1 MTNAFIRM
9 LLNDDKNAVMR
20 VLLLPH
26 QRALLRGAQFGAE
39 ELKFANRL
47 LWGNLVLF
55 LVFAGSYIAALVLD
69 GVHEIGSA
77 LMAVFFLYLVSM
89 VFMVRLGHRNKD
101 IVPNRN
107 LPFDLAA
114 ASAGGAW
121 AVIGIGLYAVLS
133 YFFGS

>member
-26 QRALLRGAQFGAE
+26 QRALLRGAQFGSE
-39 ELKFANRL
+39 ELKYFNRI
-47 LWGNLVLF
+47 LWGNFVLF
-55 LVFAGSYIAALVLD
+55 LVFAGSYIAALVYD

-77 LMAVFFLYLVSM
+77 LLAVFFLYLMSM
-89 VFMVRLGHRNKD
+89 VVMVRLGHRNKD

>member
-1 MTNAFIRM
+1 MSKALIRM
-9 LLNDDKNAVMR
+9 LLNDDKNALMR

-26 QRALLRGAQFGAE
+26 QRALLRGAQFGPAE
-39 ELKFANRL
+39 MKYSNRL
-47 LWGNLVLF
+47 LLGGLVLC
-55 LVFAGSYIAALVLD
+55 LVFAGSYVAALVLD

-77 LMAVFFLYLVSM
+77 LLAVFFFYLVSM
-89 VFMVRLGHRNKD
+89 VFMVRLGHRNKH

-121 AVIGIGLYAVLS
+121 SVIGIGLYSILS
-133 YFFGS
+133 YFFSV

>member
-26 QRALLRGAQFGAE
+26 QRALLRGAQFGAA
-39 ELKFANRL
+39 ELTYFNRL
-47 LWGNLVLF
+47 LWGSLVLF
-55 LVFAGSYIAALVLD
+55 LVFGGSYVAALVQD

-121 AVIGIGLYAVLS
+121 AVIGIGLYSALS
-133 YFFGS
+133 YFFGP

>member
-1 MTNAFIRM
+1 MSNTFIRM
-9 LLNDDKNAVMR
+9 LLNDEKNAAMK

-26 QRALLRGAQFGAE
+26 QRALLRGAQFGAA
-39 ELKFANRL
+39 ELKYFNRL
-47 LWGNLVLF
+47 LLGALALF
-55 LVFAGSYIAALVLD
+55 LVFASSYVAALVHD

-77 LMAVFFLYLVSM
+77 LLAAFFLYLASM
-89 VFMVRLGHRNKD
+89 AFMVRLGHRNKD

-114 ASAGGAW
+114 ASSGGVW
-121 AVIGIGLYAVLS
+121 AVIGIGLYSALS

>member
-1 MTNAFIRM
+1 MSNAFIRM

-26 QRALLRGAQFGAE
+26 QRALLRGAQFGAA
-39 ELKFANRL
+39 ELKYFNRL
-47 LWGNLVLF
+47 MWGSLVLF
-55 LVFAGSYIAALVLD
+55 LVFAGSYIAALVHD

-77 LMAVFFLYLVSM
+77 LMAVFFLYLVSI

-101 IVPNRN
+101 FVPNRN

-121 AVIGIGLYAVLS
+121 AVIGIGLYSVLRY
-133 YFFGS
+133 YFGL